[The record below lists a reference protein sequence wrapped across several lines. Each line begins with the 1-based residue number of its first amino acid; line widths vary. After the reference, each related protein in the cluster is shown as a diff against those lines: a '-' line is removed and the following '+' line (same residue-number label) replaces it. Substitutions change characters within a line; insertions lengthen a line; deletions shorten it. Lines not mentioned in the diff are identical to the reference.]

1 MEGYVLYE
9 IIFYEDEKGNN
20 PVLEYLTE
28 LSKTNGKSSRVRLK
42 KTQDY
47 INLLKNYGKTVGEP
61 YMKHLDGDI
70 WELRPQRDRILFA
83 GVIDG
88 AFVLLHH
95 FLKKTQKTPKREIEQ
110 AKREL
115 ADFKKRS
122 G

>member
-1 MEGYVLYE
+1 MYE

-20 PVLEYLTE
+20 PVLEYLAE
-28 LSKTNGKSSRVRLK
+28 LSKTNGKDSRVRLK
-42 KTQDY
+42 KAQDY

-61 YMKHLDGDI
+61 CMKHLDGDI

-83 GVIDG
+83 RVIDG

-95 FLKKTQKTPKREIEQ
+95 FVKKTQKTPAREIEQ

-122 G
+122 GIDER